1 MVGPLV
7 TMIGPAMMVGP
18 QLMKMAMAQAMVR
31 EKRRGERDRVIK
43 ERFWNID
50 GDEDSA
56 ADYQIENPL

>member
-1 MVGPLV
+1 M

-43 ERFWNID
+43 KRFWNID

-56 ADYQIENPL
+56 ADCQIENPL